1 MTNDSDPILDDLTE
15 PQRRAVT
22 YGEGPLLVVAG
33 AGSGKT
39 RVITRRI
46 AHLVRQGTPPDRI
59 VGITFTNKA
68 SQEMRHRVESLVGA
82 EVTVKTF
89 HSLCAL
95 ILRQNAEHIGL
106 DPGYSIYDRSDSQRI
121 VRQIRKDR
129 NLDPDTFKPSD
140 LLDSISAWKDDVLT
154 PSDAKLEAVGN
165 FEEQAAEV
173 YNIYEQRLKA
183 NNALDFD
190 DLLVK
195 TVRLFSNAPQVLK
208 RYQNRY
214 LHVLVDEYQ
223 DTNLPQH
230 LIAKGLQGKHKNIT
244 AVGDPD
250 QMIYTW
256 RGARIENIME
266 FEEDFPG
273 AEVIMLE
280 QNYRSSANIL
290 RAASECIQNNR
301 MRHEKALWTE
311 RNEGPPVRVREF
323 PTGKGEARWIASKME
338 ELVDEGIDP
347 GEIAVLYRTKYQA
360 FPLEKEL
367 VNGPVPYQ
375 VVDTV
380 GFFDRKPVKDLRAY
394 LRLII
399 NPDDDAA
406 FRRIVNVPSR
416 GIGAKTVERVE
427 NIANQYGESLC
438 RVIQHDECLNELPTR
453 ARRAVAGFRDLYDRL
468 TSLDQESIEDFMKNL
483 IGEINY
489 LDAAG
494 EDEKEDV
501 REVLNHFIGFAKEYD
516 TKHENGNLL
525 DFMEQTALMSD
536 VDGWNAQADTAS
548 LMTLHSAKGLE
559 FDCVFIC
566 GLEQN
571 ILPHQRAL
579 EDNPHGDAQYGEEEE
594 RRLFHVGMT
603 RSRKRLFIT
612 HCQTRYMHGRE
623 RPQTP
628 SPFLKELPGEG
639 VEWERVSRS
648 GGGGLF
654 QSQVRQARRKKGR
667 SGSRKI
673 KRSSKR
679 SSSNSQTG
687 SGSNSASVGSDSPL
701 QVIDGSDEMTEG
713 SAVKHS
719 SYGQGEVINVDSAG
733 KYQQVRVDFG
743 DRGVLTILI
752 T

>member
-1 MTNDSDPILDDLTE
+1 MTNNSDPILDDLTA
-15 PQRRAVT
+15 PQRKAVS
-22 YGEGPLLVVAG
+22 YGDGPLLVVAG

-46 AHLVRQGTPPDRI
+46 AHLVRQGTPPERI

-68 SQEMRHRVESLVGA
+68 AQEMRLRVESLVGEA
-82 EVTVKTF
+82 VTVKTF

-95 ILRQNAEHIGL
+95 ILRHNAEHLGL
-106 DPGYSIYDRSDSQRI
+106 DPGYSIYDRSDSQRV
-121 VRQIRKDR
+121 VRQIRKDL

-140 LLDSISAWKDDVLT
+140 LLDNISAWKDDILS
-154 PSDAKLEAVGN
+154 PSDAQLEAIGN
-165 FEEQAAEV
+165 FEEKAAEV

-195 TVRLFSNAPQVLK
+195 TVRLFSQSPEVL
-208 RYQNRY
+208 RQYQNRY

-266 FEEDFPG
+266 FEDDFPG

-280 QNYRSSANIL
+280 QNYRSTANIL

-311 RNEGPPVRVREF
+311 RDGGHPVRIREF
-323 PTGKGEARWIASKME
+323 PTGRGEARWIAAKME
-338 ELVDEGIDP
+338 ELLDEGVDP

-360 FPLEKEL
+360 FQLEKEL
-367 VNGPVPYQ
+367 VNSPVPYQ

-399 NPDDDAA
+399 NPDDDEA

-416 GIGAKTVERVE
+416 GIGAKTVERLE
-427 NIANQYGESLC
+427 RIADKYGESLC
-438 RVIQHDECLNELPTR
+438 RVLHHEKCLDELPTR
-453 ARRAVAGFRDLYDRL
+453 ASKAVATFRDLYHKL
-468 TSLDQESIEDFMKNL
+468 TALSQDTIGDFVESL
-483 IGEINY
+483 IGEIQY
-489 LDAAG
+489 IDSAR
-494 EDEKEDV
+494 EDDKEDV
-501 REVLNHFIGFAKEYD
+501 QEVLNHFMGFAREYD
-516 TKHENGNLL
+516 SNHEDGSLL

-536 VDGWNAQADTAS
+536 VDGWDAQADTAS

-559 FDCVFIC
+559 FDCVFLC

-579 EDNPHGDAQYGEEEE
+579 ENNP
-594 RRLFHVGMT
+594 
-603 RSRKRLFIT
+603 
-612 HCQTRYMHGRE
+612 
-623 RPQTP
+623 
-628 SPFLKELPGEG
+628 
-639 VEWERVSRS
+639 
-648 GGGGLF
+648 
-654 QSQVRQARRKKGR
+654 
-667 SGSRKI
+667 
-673 KRSSKR
+673 
-679 SSSNSQTG
+679 
-687 SGSNSASVGSDSPL
+687 
-701 QVIDGSDEMTEG
+701 
-713 SAVKHS
+713 
-719 SYGQGEVINVDSAG
+719 
-733 KYQQVRVDFG
+733 
-743 DRGVLTILI
+743 
-752 T
+752 